1 MIWGP
6 TDLAQVCDTQ
16 NKADSIENVRFS
28 SPIKTGDCIEGWIE
42 TRDNLTLGVGF
53 EPFQNNLCDV
63 HLNTTQTAG
72 TSVRRLFFSF
82 LPCKKKKRRET
93 KSGYVDNTRSSEL
106 RSNINFFA
114 FIWSLMFALR
124 IITEKEDCA
133 IMSNVTLLRQSNDG
147 GNRTPRLKRSHDAE
161 SGDGDTLVLQGI
173 SISQH
178 SNDYILQ
185 NTNSISATPHRRQ
198 WRGRRTVPKRW
209 GKLYQEKTFKYAKG
223 LATFI

>member
-1 MIWGP
+1 
-6 TDLAQVCDTQ
+6 
-16 NKADSIENVRFS
+16 
-28 SPIKTGDCIEGWIE
+28 
-42 TRDNLTLGVGF
+42 
-53 EPFQNNLCDV
+53 
-63 HLNTTQTAG
+63 
-72 TSVRRLFFSF
+72 
-82 LPCKKKKRRET
+82 
-93 KSGYVDNTRSSEL
+93 
-106 RSNINFFA
+106 
-114 FIWSLMFALR
+114 MFALR

-198 WRGRRTVPKRW
+198 
-209 GKLYQEKTFKYAKG
+209 
-223 LATFI
+223 